1 MRSPTRVSAALAIM
15 TILDALT
22 AIQNNGIARAITK
35 SDHLVIAGLQIL
47 HVFAFLLLLSALVL
61 MSLRLLG
68 LALQR
73 ESIPQVTRGPTR
85 LFWLGLSLAV
95 ISGALMFVTG
105 TKHYYFNRAFDAK
118 MLLLLIA
125 VVIQLALF
133 RRLAV
138 SESPRPA
145 LARVTVALSLVF
157 WFGIAI
163 AGRAIGFV

>member
-1 MRSPTRVSAALAIM
+1 VSIV
-15 TILDALT
+15 DALT
-22 AIQNNGIARAITK
+22 VIQNSGFARAITK
-35 SDHLVIAGLQIL
+35 SDHLVIAGLQII
-47 HVFAFLLLLSALVL
+47 HVLAFLLLLSSLVL

-68 LALQR
+68 LVLQR
-73 ESIPQVTRGPTR
+73 QSIPQVTHGATR
-85 LFWLGLSLAV
+85 LFWLGLSLAG

-105 TKHYYFNRAFDAK
+105 TKHYFYNRAFDAK
-118 MLLLLIA
+118 MLLMVAA

-133 RRLAV
+133 HKVAA

-145 LARVTVALSLVF
+145 LARVAVALSLVL